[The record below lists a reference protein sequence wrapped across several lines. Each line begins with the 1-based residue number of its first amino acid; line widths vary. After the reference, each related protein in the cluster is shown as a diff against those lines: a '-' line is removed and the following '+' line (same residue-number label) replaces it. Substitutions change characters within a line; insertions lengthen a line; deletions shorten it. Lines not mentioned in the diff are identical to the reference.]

1 MGAAWVD
8 HRRMAM
14 PGRRGLTP
22 PRDDGTPA
30 PPARVPIRW
39 RPFGFQVLLVIAA
52 AIAYFAVR
60 DLTQGDVESAE
71 GNAEGVVSLERA
83 LHIHWEG
90 TLQDLIIGQDWLV
103 NIANW
108 VYIYCHWP
116 VIGITLVWL
125 FLRAPSEYRILRN
138 AMFISGGIGL
148 LIYALYPVVP
158 PRLGILDV
166 VDTVT
171 QRSSSYRTLQPP
183 GLINRYAAMP
193 SLHFGWNLL
202 VGIVIWRA
210 TSRRLLHV
218 VAVAMPVAMALAVVV
233 TGNHYV
239 ADVVAGAAVALIG
252 LACALVIAA
261 DRAPAASGDGARV

>member
-1 MGAAWVD
+1 
-8 HRRMAM
+8 MAM

-22 PRDDGTPA
+22 PRGDGRPV
-30 PPARVPIRW
+30 PPARGLIRW
-39 RPFGFQVLLVIAA
+39 RPFGLQVLLVFAA
-52 AIAYFAVR
+52 AIAYFGVR
-60 DLTQGDVESAE
+60 DLTQGDIEIAE
-71 GNAEGVVSLERA
+71 GNAEGIVSLERA
-83 LHIHWEG
+83 LRIDWEG
-90 TLQDLIIGQDWLV
+90 AFQDLIIGQDWLV

-108 VYIYCHWP
+108 VYIYGHWP

-148 LIYALYPVVP
+148 AIFALYPVVP
-158 PRLGILDV
+158 PRLGILDI

-171 QRSSSYRTLQPP
+171 QRSSSYRALQPP

-210 TSRRLLHV
+210 TSGRLFHV
-218 VAVAMPVAMALAVVV
+218 VAVVMPVAMAYAVVV

-252 LACALVIAA
+252 FACALVIAA
-261 DRAPAASGDGARV
+261 DRAPAASGDRARV